1 MNYIVICT
9 LYNGN
14 VIHAFASTF
23 KSATDIAVMFKHGDY
38 TSSVEIITISTRLVN
53 SPLIN
58 LSAISIDTLKLLAEA
73 VITLP
78 FTSLHITIYFISFSS
93 CH

>member
-1 MNYIVICT
+1 MKYIVICT

-38 TSSVEIITISTRLVN
+38 TSSVEIITLATGARTRY
-53 SPLIN
+53 
-58 LSAISIDTLKLLAEA
+58 
-73 VITLP
+73 
-78 FTSLHITIYFISFSS
+78 IY
-93 CH
+93 

>member
-1 MNYIVICT
+1 MAGGKLMKYIVICT

-38 TSSVEIITISTRLVN
+38 TSSVEIITLSTGA
-53 SPLIN
+53 S
-58 LSAISIDTLKLLAEA
+58 TK
-73 VITLP
+73 
-78 FTSLHITIYFISFSS
+78 FIF
-93 CH
+93 

>member
-1 MNYIVICT
+1 MKYIVICT

-38 TSSVEIITISTRLVN
+38 TSSVEIITLSTGATTR
-53 SPLIN
+53 
-58 LSAISIDTLKLLAEA
+58 
-73 VITLP
+73 
-78 FTSLHITIYFISFSS
+78 FIY
-93 CH
+93 